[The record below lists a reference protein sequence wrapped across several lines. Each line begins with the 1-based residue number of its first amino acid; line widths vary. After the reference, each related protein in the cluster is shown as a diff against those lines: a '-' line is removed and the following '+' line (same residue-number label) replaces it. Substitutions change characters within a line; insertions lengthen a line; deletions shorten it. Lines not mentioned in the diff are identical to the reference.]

1 MTEPTLRDMY
11 RWSGSS
17 QPSTTQDTSPQ
28 QPETTASQSLPS
40 RPTAAARQA
49 SGDSVDSEDAGYWYL
64 SGSQYPTPYSES
76 ESTQPFFSSSQPTST
91 SRPAATARQHSGEMR
106 RPTRPRADDTR
117 QQLGV
122 ASQPPATSRSSEER
136 PRYSSAPQP
145 PAVSRPYDDRP
156 RYTSAPEAST
166 LSQTSRHSRQPSSD
180 RTGYGSIPDAPQ
192 SATGSFQRADRPS
205 NGMQPSSQQPTTTY
219 ASRPSDDRYR
229 YSMRT
234 VDDRQRY
241 SGASQATTIAPPGSA
256 RVSEDKQR
264 YSGGAPTAT
273 TINTHDFARSTAPTS
288 GTAATTQPATAPARP
303 SVTMNIPQTS
313 PAPGDGTDERPTVSE
328 NAASSTSPDDPMKAK
343 VTIEVFR
350 ALLGIPQGSTPLPL
364 SNLRQAADRIAE
376 GQTPL
381 TASTATPIHP
391 IARASTGKSSSIAPP
406 FKVRS
411 RGPSWLPRWL
421 RRKPDDSEYDTSV
434 YYSIIGEQKT
444 TQRQYVL
451 YDLLVYVCL
460 LLQLIIAAVLI
471 ILGAINMNFHIPIA
485 VLGAITGI
493 ITGML
498 SLIRGQGLPNRL
510 MQYADGLRKVR
521 DDIEFTERE
530 LMAGM
535 RAVTYHEC
543 VDLRNAYENIRE
555 DATKNHPDTWTAW
568 TQQSGDNS
576 ESGGA
581 SAANA
586 GTAKTPSTMEKGK
599 PF

>member
-1 MTEPTLRDMY
+1 
-11 RWSGSS
+11 
-17 QPSTTQDTSPQ
+17 
-28 QPETTASQSLPS
+28 
-40 RPTAAARQA
+40 
-49 SGDSVDSEDAGYWYL
+49 
-64 SGSQYPTPYSES
+64 
-76 ESTQPFFSSSQPTST
+76 
-91 SRPAATARQHSGEMR
+91 
-106 RPTRPRADDTR
+106 
-117 QQLGV
+117 
-122 ASQPPATSRSSEER
+122 
-136 PRYSSAPQP
+136 
-145 PAVSRPYDDRP
+145 
-156 RYTSAPEAST
+156 
-166 LSQTSRHSRQPSSD
+166 
-180 RTGYGSIPDAPQ
+180 
-192 SATGSFQRADRPS
+192 
-205 NGMQPSSQQPTTTY
+205 
-219 ASRPSDDRYR
+219 
-229 YSMRT
+229 
-234 VDDRQRY
+234 
-241 SGASQATTIAPPGSA
+241 
-256 RVSEDKQR
+256 
-264 YSGGAPTAT
+264 
-273 TINTHDFARSTAPTS
+273 
-288 GTAATTQPATAPARP
+288 
-303 SVTMNIPQTS
+303 
-313 PAPGDGTDERPTVSE
+313 
-328 NAASSTSPDDPMKAK
+328 MKAK

-391 IARASTGKSSSIAPP
+391 ITRASTGKSSSIAPP
-406 FKVRS
+406 FRVRS

-434 YYSIIGEQKT
+434 YYSIIGEQKK

-451 YDLLVYVCL
+451 YDLLVSVCL

-535 RAVTYHEC
+535 RTVTYQEC

-568 TQQSGDNS
+568 TQQSGDD
-576 ESGGA
+576 SGPG
-581 SAANA
+581 SVTAAKP
-586 GTAKTPSTMEKGK
+586 GVAKSPSTMEKGK